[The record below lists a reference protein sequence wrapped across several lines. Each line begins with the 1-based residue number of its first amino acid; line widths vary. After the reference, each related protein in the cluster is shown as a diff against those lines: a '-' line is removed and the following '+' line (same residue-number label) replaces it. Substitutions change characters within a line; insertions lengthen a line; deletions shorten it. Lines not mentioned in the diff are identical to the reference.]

1 MLNSNCSS
9 LLGHSSTIGLGP
21 TGSMD
26 GGFPADYH
34 CKPSPRGTD
43 VVAGLVAGSSCSVDF
58 VGNLFVGDVARD
70 KCSRAAVC
78 SYFVGPGYVLDCY
91 TAWLIFQYYFA
102 VVLGY
107 SGDHHFP

>member
-1 MLNSNCSS
+1 
-9 LLGHSSTIGLGP
+9 
-21 TGSMD
+21 MD

-34 CKPSPRGTD
+34 CKPPPWGTD

-70 KCSRAAVC
+70 KYSRAVAR
-78 SYFVGPGYVLDCY
+78 SYPVGPGYELDCY

-107 SGDHHFP
+107 SADHHFP